1 MTSMPLQAIV
11 FDFDGV
17 IADTEPVHLM
27 AFQEG
32 LTSIGLSLSR
42 EEYLSTYLGVTDREA
57 FTLVASAQGRTL
69 TDGEIDRLIR
79 EKTTRMQALL
89 TATPLVFAGVEDRVR
104 EFAAHV
110 PVAIASGALRAEILA
125 VLTAVD
131 LARDIPVIVSADD
144 PVDGKPSPAPYLLA
158 LERLASHAREGGGF
172 DPSRCVAIEDSRWG
186 ISAAKAAGMRV
197 VGVTSSYSA
206 DALAAADHV
215 VASVADLTVEMLSGI
230 TSG

>member
-1 MTSMPLQAIV
+1 MTRMPLQAIV

-32 LTSIGLSLSR
+32 LASIGLSLSR
-42 EEYLSTYLGVTDREA
+42 EDYLSTYLGVTDREA
-57 FTLVASAQGRTL
+57 FTLVASAQGRLL
-69 TDGEIDRLIR
+69 TDGEIDRLIQ
-79 EKTTRMQALL
+79 EKTARMQALL

-104 EFAAHV
+104 EFAAQV

-125 VLTAVD
+125 VLTAVG
-131 LARDIPVIVSADD
+131 LAASIPVIVSADD

-158 LERLASHAREGGGF
+158 LERLAAHARADGGF
-172 DPSRCVAIEDSRWG
+172 DPSRCVAIEDSHWG

-215 VASVADLTVEMLSGI
+215 VGSVAELTVETLRQV